1 MDGNPSTFYHSVDP
15 TNLAWVQIELQNE
28 VLVQHVQITI
38 RINCCWKRF
47 SNVEIRVGNENA
59 NNSRDRILVNQFCN
73 IYEGHG
79 TAKKVVIG
87 IDCIKAVSGRYITI
101 QILDDS
107 VNVMNLAEVEV
118 FGKLKG
124 RLPLS
129 ILQQN
134 FTN

>member
-1 MDGNPSTFYHSVDP
+1 MDGDPSTFYHSIDP

-28 VLVQHVQITI
+28 VLVQHVQITN

-59 NNSRDRILVNQFCN
+59 DGSRNRILANQFCN
-73 IYEGHG
+73 IYEEHG
-79 TAKKVVIG
+79 TAQKLVIG
-87 IDCIKAVSGRYITI
+87 IDCVKAVSGRYITI

-107 VNVMNLAEVEV
+107 VNVLNLAEVDV

-124 RLPLS
+124 KLPL
-129 ILQQN
+129 IVLQQPK
-134 FTN
+134 FH